1 MTATAPFTELL
12 ALDLSQPIAV
22 VGNARLRCRF
32 GALIDAHK
40 TVIRFNDFQILG
52 HEAWCGSRVTHWCTF
67 GDTTN
72 NAPLPKC
79 HRVGLTPFS
88 PFTRLAPESMDIK
101 PHFRNRMVFAAK
113 SRRRELFPRPST
125 GFALLLLLE
134 ELGCPAD
141 VFGFDGFRSGHY
153 YDPGHV
159 HDPVHFGRGVRL
171 PAQQRLVSRV
181 LELLPAARTR
191 PSPIGARDARGR
203 GSQAGQRVGKTSLRS
218 TR

>member
-52 HEAWCGSRVTHWCTF
+52 HEARCGSRVTHWCTF

-141 VFGFDGFRSGHY
+141 VFGFDGFRTGHY

-159 HDPVHFGRGVRL
+159 HDPVHSAGEFDYLLNSDLFRVFLNSYQPLALAPRRSG
-171 PAQQRLVSRV
+171 LVTRAA
-181 LELLPAARTR
+181 AARR
-191 PSPIGARDARGR
+191 PGSVSGR
-203 GSQAGQRVGKTSLRS
+203 PR
-218 TR
+218 